1 MCREHGGQAA
11 THVGANGTSHS
22 PSGSIHTLQVDRQ
35 YDSRRRS
42 VDVGGLALALGT
54 SSLGEDG
61 MGKGWGGWEDS
72 ESAGA
77 PCVVL
82 NQCFSKL
89 SVFLIS

>member
-1 MCREHGGQAA
+1 
-11 THVGANGTSHS
+11 
-22 PSGSIHTLQVDRQ
+22 
-35 YDSRRRS
+35 

-77 PCVVL
+77 PYAEL
-82 NQCFSKL
+82 L
-89 SVFLIS
+89 SNMYTQTQTTVSTPALTLVYLISGVTSVWVF

>member
-1 MCREHGGQAA
+1 
-11 THVGANGTSHS
+11 
-22 PSGSIHTLQVDRQ
+22 
-35 YDSRRRS
+35 